1 MVASATPT
9 SPQEQQNKSSSRR
22 RNLQMNITSVLL
34 VVTGITLNIG
44 NNVSQVT
51 RMTNF
56 IFWRTMCHVVW
67 VEMWS

>member
-1 MVASATPT
+1 
-9 SPQEQQNKSSSRR
+9 
-22 RNLQMNITSVLL
+22 MNITSVLL